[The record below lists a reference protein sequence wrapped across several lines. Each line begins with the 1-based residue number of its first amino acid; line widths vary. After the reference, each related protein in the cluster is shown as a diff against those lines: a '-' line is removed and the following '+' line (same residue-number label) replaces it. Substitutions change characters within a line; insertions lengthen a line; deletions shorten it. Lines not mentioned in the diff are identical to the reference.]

1 MKTAP
6 PLTYFFMT
14 SRKIEFEK
22 VFCSLSRRL
31 PINYCLTT
39 DDRYSCRNIRNFPQ
53 QLEAPLSQKENNF
66 SEFFIAFLKCA
77 WNFEHLE
84 ENDEYRCLI
93 FQKIIDPERSGYLN
107 V

>member
-1 MKTAP
+1 MTGIHVG
-6 PLTYFFMT
+6 TYGI
-14 SRKIEFEK
+14 SRNNLKRHYLK
-22 VFCSLSRRL
+22 
-31 PINYCLTT
+31 N
-39 DDRYSCRNIRNFPQ
+39 
-53 QLEAPLSQKENNF
+53 KKNF